1 MFFSDWFHL
10 VGLMHDLGKI
20 MALNG
25 EPQYF
30 VVGDTFPVGCKFS
43 DKIVFSEQFVDNPD
57 SQTTKYK

>member
-1 MFFSDWFHL
+1 
-10 VGLMHDLGKI
+10 MHDLGKI